1 MTNNDLWRWK
11 KFSKLL
17 ILWKIFELPC
27 YKRHWIIYVNSL
39 SIKIEKVLSNEE
51 AKSIY
56 SKTTG
61 KKYSISVNKLV

>member
-1 MTNNDLWRWK
+1 ME
-11 KFSKLL
+11 
-17 ILWKIFELPC
+17 IFELPC

-61 KKYSISVNKLV
+61 KKYRYISQ